1 MAQLLILGSQK
12 KSHSGSVLLFVR
24 VLASVYAAPFEALY
38 FYYAYRM
45 EYDAVAADSTLTIDD
60 MWLAPYCNPG
70 DGSRRACNFNEFV
83 HSVYDDL
90 DGYTGA
96 IDPDAYT
103 RDTPLATIAED
114 LHNAGFQRVHLD
126 PTSLVKDLTV
136 YNTLYYK
143 VIKKVT
149 DSVQWSRSK
158 GSTAD
163 LDRAREAISGVYGER
178 KADNMFDTMEDNL
191 MAKHGNDFVAVQEI
205 LDQATNLI
213 SEYETA
219 KTRASDHYLKTYG
232 DGESSVEFDNT
243 GNGPLNVPGF
253 PLAVSIERS
262 HDERFAHGFNDW
274 AQDRLTAREI
284 AMISLINDITDKSG
298 WLKDMFNDVKIASW
312 RAEALTRP
320 LMSPLAWNWC
330 LLELRDMAKDAN
342 ERGHICVLNTASRAT
357 NRFGLARLPIWS
369 RPEHV
374 SLDVKITSYI
384 NNLHPAAH
392 KSLYSTIE
400 QFISLSIQPWN
411 DVLAYRD
418 RGLCPSRI
426 KTSGVVWWPS
436 FPDWAAGLNKIE
448 KDRTTEE
455 YREAKKKVEE
465 YLTVPELPPSLQ
477 QNMTSRVGLP
487 TIEEDWEDLGL
498 GWAVRVKHERL
509 KHWLHPE
516 PGISFTYDNWK
527 QGKTGKSLV
536 RGRIPKKPLPESVS
550 GLSPLEPGPGH
561 QFYGVSLKD
570 RFLKQGLQ
578 VIVQIST
585 VELTPENPAQPPT
598 DWHLNGMGNE
608 HIVATS
614 LVYFDSINIT
624 ETSGAISFRVEAD
637 LDADAHVYRR
647 GDLAPLA
654 GIYGL
659 ADPGQLHGDSEEPN
673 ALQELGTI
681 VAPDGRL
688 VAYPNTLQHR
698 VEAYELLDRSRPGR
712 RRCLTM
718 HLVDPHYRICST
730 RNVPPQQHDWWVEE
744 GPAKIDWAGHHVPQ
758 EIINRIMTEV
768 GEWPIGMEEASR
780 VRDEVINEHL
790 AGMEAVQDKVMRY
803 QFD

>member
-1 MAQLLILGSQK
+1 
-12 KSHSGSVLLFVR
+12 
-24 VLASVYAAPFEALY
+24 
-38 FYYAYRM
+38 M

-60 MWLAPYCNPG
+60 MWLAPYCNPE

-90 DGYTGA
+90 DGYTDT
-96 IDPDAYT
+96 IDPDGYT
-103 RDTPLATIAED
+103 RDTPLTKIAED
-114 LHNAGFQRVHLD
+114 LHNAGFQRAHLD
-126 PTSLVKDLTV
+126 PTSLLKGLTV
-136 YNTLYYK
+136 YNTPYYK
-143 VIKKVT
+143 VFKKVT

-158 GSTAD
+158 GATAD

-178 KADNMFDTMEDNL
+178 KADNMVGIVANTGDEI
-191 MAKHGNDFVAVQEI
+191 AKALGVDFETQTETSP
-205 LDQATNLI
+205 LGR
-213 SEYETA
+213 EYEGI
-219 KTRASDHYLKTYG
+219 DTYG
-232 DGESSVEFDNT
+232 DGEPGVQFDNT
-243 GNGPLNVPGF
+243 GKGPLNVPGF

-274 AQDRLTAREI
+274 SQDRLTAREI
-284 AMISLINDITDKSG
+284 AMISLINDITDKPG
-298 WLKDMFNDVKIASW
+298 WSKDVFNDVKVASW
-312 RAEALTRP
+312 RAEALART
-320 LMSPLAWNWC
+320 LMSPLAWDWC
-330 LLELRDMAKDAN
+330 LLELQDMAKDAN
-342 ERGHICVLNTASRAT
+342 ERGHICVLNTASR
-357 NRFGLARLPIWS
+357 GGQVDL
-369 RPEHV
+369 EHV
-374 SLDVKITSYI
+374 IDSVGQGETASRQLLEPLTTSKRRENMRNHRRQWLNSWETHTERFSDRFQWLPCEVDFSEANTHSDRCPDVKITSYI
-384 NNLHPAAH
+384 NNLHPGAH

-400 QFISLSIQPWN
+400 EFISLSIQPWN
-411 DVLAYRD
+411 DVLAYLD

-426 KTSGVVWWPS
+426 KTSGVVWWPPY
-436 FPDWAAGLNKIE
+436 PDWAVGLDKIE
-448 KDRTTEE
+448 RDRMTEE
-455 YREAKKKVEE
+455 YSESKRKVEE
-465 YLTVPELPPSLQ
+465 YLNIPELPPALQ

-516 PGISFTYDNWK
+516 PGISFTYGDWR
-527 QGKTGKSLV
+527 QGKTGKALV
-536 RGRIPKKPLPESVS
+536 GGRIPRKPLTKFVS
-550 GLSPLEPGPGH
+550 GLSPLEPGPDH
-561 QFYGVSLKD
+561 QFYAVSLKD

-578 VIVQIST
+578 VVVQLST
-585 VELTPENPAQPPT
+585 VELTPEHPV
-598 DWHLNGMGNE
+598 
-608 HIVATS
+608 HINT
-614 LVYFDSINIT
+614 T

-637 LDADAHVYRR
+637 LDADAHVYTR

-659 ADPGQLHGDSEEPN
+659 ADPRQLHGDNEEPN

-712 RRCLTM
+712 RRCLTV

-730 RNVPPQQHDWWVEE
+730 RNVPPQQHDWWVGE

-768 GEWPIGMEEASR
+768 GEWPMGMEEATR
-780 VRDEVINEHL
+780 VRDEVIDEHL
-790 AGMEAVQDKVMRY
+790 AGMEAVQDRVMRY

>member
-1 MAQLLILGSQK
+1 MRFTLLA
-12 KSHSGSVLLFVR
+12 LFSSFTAR

-60 MWLAPYCNPG
+60 MWLAPYCNPE

-90 DGYTGA
+90 DGYTDT
-96 IDPDAYT
+96 IDPDGYT
-103 RDTPLATIAED
+103 RDTPLTKIAED
-114 LHNAGFQRVHLD
+114 LHNAGFQRAHLD
-126 PTSLVKDLTV
+126 PTSLLKGLTV
-136 YNTLYYK
+136 YNTPYYK
-143 VIKKVT
+143 VFKKVT

-158 GSTAD
+158 GATAD

-178 KADNMFDTMEDNL
+178 KADNMVGIVANTGDEIAKALGVDFETQTETSPLGREYEGIDFDTMEDNL

-213 SEYETA
+213 T
-219 KTRASDHYLKTYG
+219 
-232 DGESSVEFDNT
+232 
-243 GNGPLNVPGF
+243 
-253 PLAVSIERS
+253 
-262 HDERFAHGFNDW
+262 
-274 AQDRLTAREI
+274 
-284 AMISLINDITDKSG
+284 MISLINDITDKPG
-298 WLKDMFNDVKIASW
+298 WSEEVFNDVKVASW
-312 RAEALTRP
+312 RAEAL
-320 LMSPLAWNWC
+320 
-330 LLELRDMAKDAN
+330 
-342 ERGHICVLNTASRAT
+342 
-357 NRFGLARLPIWS
+357 ARTCP
-369 RPEHV
+369 
-374 SLDVKITSYI
+374 DVKITSYI
-384 NNLHPAAH
+384 NNLHPGAH

-400 QFISLSIQPWN
+400 EFISLSIQPWN

-426 KTSGVVWWPS
+426 KTSGVVWWPPY
-436 FPDWAAGLNKIE
+436 PDWAVGLDKIE
-448 KDRTTEE
+448 RDRMTEE
-455 YREAKKKVEE
+455 YSESKRKVEE
-465 YLTVPELPPSLQ
+465 YLNIPELPPALQ

-498 GWAVRVKHERL
+498 AWAVRVKHERL

-516 PGISFTYDNWK
+516 PGISFTYGDWR
-527 QGKTGKSLV
+527 QGKTGKALV
-536 RGRIPKKPLPESVS
+536 GGRMPRKPLTKFVP
-550 GLSPLEPGPGH
+550 GLTPLEPGPGH
-561 QFYGVSLKD
+561 HFYAVSLKD
-570 RFLKQGLQ
+570 HFLKQGLQ
-578 VIVQIST
+578 VVVQLST
-585 VELTPENPAQPPT
+585 VELTPEHPV
-598 DWHLNGMGNE
+598 
-608 HIVATS
+608 HINT
-614 LVYFDSINIT
+614 I
-624 ETSGAISFRVEAD
+624 ETSGAISLRVEAD
-637 LDADAHVYRR
+637 LDADAHIYTR

-659 ADPGQLHGDSEEPN
+659 ADPRQLHSDSEEPN

-698 VEAYELLDRSRPGR
+698 VEAYELLDRSRTGH
-712 RRCLTM
+712 RRCLTV

-768 GEWPIGMEEASR
+768 GEWPMGMEEATR
-780 VRDEVINEHL
+780 VRDEVISEHL
-790 AGMEAVQDKVMRY
+790 AGMEAVQDRVMRY

>member
-1 MAQLLILGSQK
+1 
-12 KSHSGSVLLFVR
+12 
-24 VLASVYAAPFEALY
+24 
-38 FYYAYRM
+38 M

-60 MWLAPYCNPG
+60 MWLAPYCNPE

-103 RDTPLATIAED
+103 HDTPLATIAED

-158 GSTAD
+158 GATAD

-178 KADNMFDTMEDNL
+178 KADNMVGIVANNGDEI
-191 MAKHGNDFVAVQEI
+191 AKALGVDFETQTETSP
-205 LDQATNLI
+205 LGR
-213 SEYETA
+213 EYEGIDVDMFFYKPILLTSTSTSTSSTLLRLPLALGAMSAA

-232 DGESSVEFDNT
+232 DGEPGVGFDNT

-262 HDERFAHGFNDW
+262 HNERFAHGFNDW
-274 AQDRLTAREI
+274 AQDRLAAREI
-284 AMISLINDITDKSG
+284 AIISLINDITDKPG
-298 WLKDMFNDVKIASW
+298 WSKDVFDDAKVATW
-312 RAEALTRP
+312 RAEALARP
-320 LMSPLAWNWC
+320 LMSPLAWDWC
-330 LLELRDMAKDAN
+330 LLELQDMAKDVN
-342 ERGHICVLNTASRAT
+342 ERGHIY
-357 NRFGLARLPIWS
+357 
-369 RPEHV
+369 
-374 SLDVKITSYI
+374 VKITSYI
-384 NNLHPAAH
+384 NNLHPGAH

-400 QFISLSIQPWN
+400 QFISLSIKPWN
-411 DVLAYRD
+411 DILAYRN
-418 RGLCPSRI
+418 RGRCPSRI
-426 KTSGVVWWPS
+426 RTFGVVWWPP
-436 FPDWAAGLNKIE
+436 FPDWAVGLDKIE
-448 KDRTTEE
+448 RDRMAKE
-455 YREAKKKVEE
+455 YSEAKTKVEE
-465 YLTVPELPPSLQ
+465 YLHIPELPPAFQ
-477 QNMTSRVGLP
+477 QGLTSRVGLP

-498 GWAVRVKHERL
+498 AWAVRVKHERL

-516 PGISFTYDNWK
+516 PGISFTYNDWG

-536 RGRIPKKPLPESVS
+536 RGRIPRKPSTKSVS
-550 GLSPLEPGPGH
+550 RFSLLERGPDH
-561 QFYGVSLKD
+561 HFYAVSLKD
-570 RFLKQGLQ
+570 NFLKQGLQ
-578 VIVQIST
+578 VVVQLST

-598 DWHLNGMGNE
+598 DWRLNGMGNE

-614 LVYFDSINIT
+614 LVYFDSINTT
-624 ETSGAISFRVEAD
+624 ETSGAISLRVEAD
-637 LDADAHVYRR
+637 LDADAHVYTR

-659 ADPGQLHGDSEEPN
+659 ADPRQLHSDNEEPN

-744 GPAKIDWAGHHVPQ
+744 GPAEIDWAGHHVPQ

-768 GEWPIGMEEASR
+768 GEWPVGMEEATR
-780 VRDEVINEHL
+780 VRDEVISEHL
-790 AGMEAVQDKVMRY
+790 AGMEAVQDRVMRY

>member
-1 MAQLLILGSQK
+1 MRFTLLA
-12 KSHSGSVLLFVR
+12 LFFSFTIR

-126 PTSLVKDLTV
+126 PTSLVKDLTA

-158 GSTAD
+158 GATAD

-178 KADNMFDTMEDNL
+178 KADNMVGIVANNGDEIAKALGVDFETQTETSPLGREYEGIDFDTMEDNL

-213 SEYETA
+213 SEYESEDPDNHRGLIDA
-219 KTRASDHYLKTYG
+219 VKNHMDRAYG
-232 DGESSVEFDNT
+232 DGESDVEFDNT

-274 AQDRLTAREI
+274 SQDRLTAWEI
-284 AMISLINDITDKSG
+284 AMISLINDITDKPG
-298 WLKDMFNDVKIASW
+298 WSKDVFNNVKVGSW
-312 RAEALTRP
+312 RAEALACT
-320 LMSPLAWNWC
+320 LMSPLAWDWC
-330 LLELRDMAKDAN
+330 LLELQDMAKDAD
-342 ERGHICVLNTASRAT
+342 ERGHICVLNTASRGGQVDFEHVIDSVGKGETARRQLLEPLT
-357 NRFGLARLPIWS
+357 TAKRRENMRNHRRQWLNSWDTHTERFSNRFQWLPCEVDFS
-369 RPEHV
+369 EANTHSDRCP
-374 SLDVKITSYI
+374 DVKITSYI
-384 NNLHPAAH
+384 NNLHPGAH

-400 QFISLSIQPWN
+400 KFISLSIQPWN
-411 DVLAYRD
+411 DILAYH
-418 RGLCPSRI
+418 
-426 KTSGVVWWPS
+426 
-436 FPDWAAGLNKIE
+436 WAAGLNKIE
-448 KDRTTEE
+448 KDITTEE
-455 YREAKKKVEE
+455 YRDAKRKVEE
-465 YLTVPELPPSLQ
+465 YLNIPELPPALQ
-477 QNMTSRVGLP
+477 LNMTSRVGLP

-498 GWAVRVKHERL
+498 AWANIQSRR
-509 KHWLHPE
+509 
-516 PGISFTYDNWK
+516 
-527 QGKTGKSLV
+527 
-536 RGRIPKKPLPESVS
+536 
-550 GLSPLEPGPGH
+550 
-561 QFYGVSLKD
+561 
-570 RFLKQGLQ
+570 
-578 VIVQIST
+578 
-585 VELTPENPAQPPT
+585 PPT
-598 DWHLNGMGNE
+598 DWRLNGMGNE

-614 LVYFDSINIT
+614 LVYFDSVNTT

-637 LDADAHVYRR
+637 LDADAHVYTRR
-647 GDLAPLA
+647 DLAPLA

-659 ADPGQLHGDSEEPN
+659 ADPGQLHSDSEEPN

-681 VAPDGRL
+681 VALDGRL

-730 RNVPPQQHDWWVEE
+730 RNVPPQQHEWWVEE

-768 GEWPIGMEEASR
+768 GEWPMGMEEATR
-780 VRDEVINEHL
+780 VRDEVIGEHL
-790 AGMEAVQDKVMRY
+790 AGMEAVQDRVMRY